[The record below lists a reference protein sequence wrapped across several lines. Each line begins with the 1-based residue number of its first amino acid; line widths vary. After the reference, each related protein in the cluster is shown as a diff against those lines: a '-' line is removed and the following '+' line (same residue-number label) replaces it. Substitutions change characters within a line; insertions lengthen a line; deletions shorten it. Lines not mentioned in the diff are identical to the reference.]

1 MKRTDSGAQG
11 ATGFLLVILVF
22 SILGTLG
29 TLLHTQKESVHS
41 REYIQ
46 QSNALR
52 VLSQQ
57 LPKHALEAVSGK
69 QEAFVQLDMAYREF
83 QQRYY
88 VIHQGD
94 MDLPPVATQNKII
107 QDSFERLSHTW
118 NMVRS
123 NIRTILDQRPTVMA
137 VQQLSSDFTGI
148 LPQLRAKSEEIMQI
162 MVRINPSAQ
171 LLNAA
176 GRYQLCVER
185 LQNYL
190 SVVLDGGPDAIEAS
204 EAFLEAVQYFEQM
217 NRALL
222 VGDAKMGIGPV
233 SNPSIKVLLQEMAV
247 AFEPIVESADI
258 VSNAANELV
267 LLRDAANEIFLK
279 SGKLLA
285 EGTALSDSF
294 QSMIH
299 HNGILPINQNTVIL
313 LGVMSLMTLALISH
327 RVAMEARQRLQLTAT
342 RTRANQTAINLLL
355 NELHHLAEGDL
366 RVMTTVNQEFTGAIA
381 ESVNN
386 AIEQLRTLVATI
398 NHTSVAVDDA
408 AEESLLTARKLTTAS
423 EYQRREITA
432 ASTTIEEMARSIDS
446 VSVSASEAAS
456 VGQQALDMANRGQ
469 AVVQATVAGMET
481 IRRQIRD
488 SSKRVKRLGESSQE
502 IGNIVSLIDDIA
514 ERTNILA
521 LNAAIQASMAGTA
534 GRGFAVV
541 ADEVQRLAERS
552 SEATKQIEILVKA
565 IQTDTS
571 EAVISM
577 EETTN
582 QVVKGTALAHQAG
595 NVLAEFS
602 MISQGLS
609 EAISDISQGTQVQS
623 TSAGEAASTMN
634 VIREIATQSTL
645 GANASAAS
653 TAKLAELAREMRK
666 SAFGFKLPEAEA
678 SDIKNIA

>member
-1 MKRTDSGAQG
+1 M
-11 ATGFLLVILVF
+11 
-22 SILGTLG
+22 
-29 TLLHTQKESVHS
+29 
-41 REYIQ
+41 
-46 QSNALR
+46 
-52 VLSQQ
+52 
-57 LPKHALEAVSGK
+57 
-69 QEAFVQLDMAYREF
+69 
-83 QQRYY
+83 
-88 VIHQGD
+88 
-94 MDLPPVATQNKII
+94 
-107 QDSFERLSHTW
+107 
-118 NMVRS
+118 
-123 NIRTILDQRPTVMA
+123 
-137 VQQLSSDFTGI
+137 
-148 LPQLRAKSEEIMQI
+148 
-162 MVRINPSAQ
+162 
-171 LLNAA
+171 
-176 GRYQLCVER
+176 
-185 LQNYL
+185 
-190 SVVLDGGPDAIEAS
+190 
-204 EAFLEAVQYFEQM
+204 
-217 NRALL
+217 
-222 VGDAKMGIGPV
+222 
-233 SNPSIKVLLQEMAV
+233 
-247 AFEPIVESADI
+247 
-258 VSNAANELV
+258 
-267 LLRDAANEIFLK
+267 
-279 SGKLLA
+279 
-285 EGTALSDSF
+285 SDSF

-313 LGVMSLMTLALISH
+313 LGVMSLLTLALISH
-327 RVAMEARQRLQLTAT
+327 RVAMEARQRLQSTAA
-342 RTRANQTAINLLL
+342 RTRANQAAINLLL

-366 RVMTTVNQEFTGAIA
+366 RVKTTVSQEFTGAIA

-398 NHTSVAVDDA
+398 NHTSVAVDHA

-432 ASTTIEEMARSIDS
+432 ASTTIEEMARSIDR

-456 VGQQALDMANRGQ
+456 VGEQALDMANRGQ

-552 SEATKQIEILVKA
+552 SEATKQIEILVKG

-595 NVLAEFS
+595 SVLAEFS

-623 TSAGEAASTMN
+623 ASAGEAASTMN
-634 VIREIATQSTL
+634 VIREIATQTTL

-653 TAKLAELAREMRK
+653 TAKLAELAREMRQ
-666 SAFGFKLPEAEA
+666 SAFGFKLPEAE
-678 SDIKNIA
+678 SSEYKNIA